1 MPTMPEKTR
10 GEVSDAAV
18 QAATRRTWAEWFA
31 ELDAAGAGSMR
42 HPAIVA
48 VLAARDE
55 LSPWWQQTVAVRY
68 EQARGLREKHEKP
81 DGYSVSA
88 TKTIAAPIDRA
99 FAAWS
104 DQTLRASWLGEPVT
118 IRKATPE
125 KSLRITWTDGTSN
138 VEVNF
143 YPKPAGRCQV
153 AVQHG
158 RLPNA
163 AAAARMKAFWR
174 DAVARLKS
182 LLEG

>member
-1 MPTMPEKTR
+1 MPVMPEKTSA
-10 GEVSDAAV
+10 EVSDSAV
-18 QAATRRTWAEWFA
+18 RAATGQTWTEWFA
-31 ELDAAGAGSMR
+31 ALDAAGAATMR
-42 HPAIVA
+42 HKEIVA
-48 VLAARDE
+48 VLAGRND
-55 LSPWWQQTVAVRY
+55 LGPWWQQMVAVRY
-68 EQARGLREKHEKP
+68 ERARGLRAKHEKP
-81 DGYSVSA
+81 DGFAVS
-88 TKTIAAPIDRA
+88 TTRTIAAPIDRT

-104 DQTLRASWLGEPVT
+104 DPALRESWLGEPVT

-153 AVQHG
+153 TVQHG
-158 RLPNA
+158 RLPDA

-182 LLEG
+182 LLEA